1 MTRERR
7 QPRKLGR
14 YIPKNKASA
23 SASDAEIIFGI
34 HAVTEALEAGKDIDK
49 LYIKRGLQSP
59 ALKKIEEA
67 ASAYG
72 IPVLR
77 VPEEKLN
84 RTTPKNHQG
93 IVALASPVSFVPL
106 DRVVR
111 EAYEAGK
118 TPLLVILD
126 RVTDVRNFGAVART
140 AECAGA
146 DGIVFPSR
154 GTARIGGDA
163 LKTSSGAL
171 NFIPLIREDNLKHSL
186 RYLKD
191 SGIKIV
197 ACTEKAEK
205 LIYEIDLSGPVALLL
220 GSEEDGVSPEYLR
233 LADESVKF
241 PVYGHIASL
250 NVSVAAGLAI
260 YETIRQRIK

>member
-1 MTRERR
+1 MHERR
-7 QPRKLGR
+7 QPRKLDK
-14 YIPKNKASA
+14 YIVRKNIVSPT
-23 SASDAEIIFGI
+23 SDTDVIFGI
-34 HAVTEALEAGKDIDK
+34 HAVTEALDAGKELDK
-49 LYIKRGLQSP
+49 LYIRKGLQN
-59 ALKKIEEA
+59 AATKKIEEGA
-67 ASAYG
+67 TLYG
-72 IPVLR
+72 VPVLR

-84 RTTPKNHQG
+84 RITSKNHQG
-93 IVALASPVSFVPL
+93 VVALASPVSFIPL

-111 EAYEAGK
+111 ETYEAGK
-118 TPLLVILD
+118 TPLLLILD

-197 ACTEKAEK
+197 ACTEKTEK

-260 YETIRQRIK
+260 YEVIRQRIK

>member
-1 MTRERR
+1 MTRDRR
-7 QPRKLGR
+7 QPRKLDR
-14 YIPKNKASA
+14 YIPKNKVST
-23 SASDAEIIFGI
+23 SASDTDIIFGI

-59 ALKKIEEA
+59 ALKKIEET
-67 ASAYG
+67 ASASG

-84 RTTPKNHQG
+84 RVTPKNHQG

-106 DRVVR
+106 DRIVR
-111 EAYEAGK
+111 EAYESGK

-126 RVTDVRNFGAVART
+126 RITDVRNFGAVART

-146 DGIVFPSR
+146 DGILFPSG

-171 NFIPLIREDNLKHSL
+171 NFIPLIREHNLKHAL
-186 RYLKD
+186 RYLKE
-191 SGIKIV
+191 SGIKVV

-205 LIYEIDLSGPVALLL
+205 LIYEADLSGPVALLL
-220 GSEEDGVSPEYLR
+220 GSEEDGISPEYLR
-233 LADESVKF
+233 LADETVKF
-241 PVYGHIASL
+241 PLHGHIASL
-250 NVSVAAGLAI
+250 NISVAAGLAV
-260 YETIRQRIK
+260 YEVVRQRIK